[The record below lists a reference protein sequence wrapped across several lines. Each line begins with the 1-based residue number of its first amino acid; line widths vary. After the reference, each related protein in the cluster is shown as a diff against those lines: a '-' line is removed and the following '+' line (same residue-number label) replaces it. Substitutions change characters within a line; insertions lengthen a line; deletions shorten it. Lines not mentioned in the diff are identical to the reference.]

1 MTINDIQHIYFV
13 HFLFVCFFPLKN
25 SNTKVLYPS
34 RFHGKNKDVHVCA
47 IPEDPD
53 DNELS

>member
-1 MTINDIQHIYFV
+1 MIYNIYILYIFY
-13 HFLFVCFFPLKN
+13 LFVFFPLKN

>member
-1 MTINDIQHIYFV
+1 MFV
-13 HFLFVCFFPLKN
+13 FFPLKN
-25 SNTKVLYPS
+25 SNTKVMYPS
-34 RFHGKNKDVHVCA
+34 RFHGINKDVHVCA